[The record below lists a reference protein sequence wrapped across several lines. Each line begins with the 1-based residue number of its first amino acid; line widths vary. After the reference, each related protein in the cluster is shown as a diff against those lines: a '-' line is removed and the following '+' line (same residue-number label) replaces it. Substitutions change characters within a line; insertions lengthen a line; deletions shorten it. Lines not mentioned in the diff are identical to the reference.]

1 LARADELKALINLV
15 DDPDEKIYEQIR
27 SKLISFGE
35 EAIPALEE
43 YWEHNQ
49 YGMTFQNRIEE
60 IIHQI
65 QFENVIKNLKHWAD
79 NQGKELLRGVIL
91 VAKYQYPELDE
102 VKIKK
107 KLHQLKQDVWL
118 ELNDSLTAF
127 EQIRVI
133 NHILFD
139 IYGFSANKD
148 NFHSP
153 HNSYIN
159 HVLDTGKGNP
169 LSLSV
174 IYILVCQ
181 SLDIPV
187 YGVNLPNHFV
197 VCYVDRFHTML
208 QMPAEV
214 QNKYNILFYIN
225 PFSRGSI
232 FNANEIDEFLK
243 ELKIKPDD
251 EYYKPCDNIQIIR
264 RMIANLIYAYAKN
277 GNKEKINELKKLYA
291 ALGEDYPEAAIE

>member
-1 LARADELKALINLV
+1 MANTEQIKALISLV
-15 DDPDEKIYEQIR
+15 DDPDERIYEHIR
-27 SKLISFGE
+27 SELIAFGE

-43 YWEHNQ
+43 YWEQNQ
-49 YGMTFQNRIEE
+49 YGMTFQNRIED

-65 QFENVIKNLKHWAD
+65 QFQNVLKNIKHWAD
-79 NQGKELLRGVIL
+79 ADGKELLRGVIL

-102 VKIKK
+102 AKIKK
-107 KLHQLKQDVWL
+107 KLHQLKQDIWL
-118 ELNDSLTAF
+118 ELNDNLTAF

-139 IYGFSANKD
+139 IYGFSGNKE

-174 IYILVCQ
+174 VYILLCQ
-181 SLDIPV
+181 SLEIPV

-197 VCYVDRFHTML
+197 VCYVDRFQTM
-208 QMPAEV
+208 MHITSEI
-214 QNKYNILFYIN
+214 QNKFNVLFYIN

-232 FNANEIDEFLK
+232 FNANEIDDFLK
-243 ELKIKPDD
+243 ELKIQPDD
-251 EYYKPCDNIQIIR
+251 EYFKPCDNIQIVR

-277 GNKEKINELKKLYA
+277 GNNEKINELKKLYA
-291 ALGEDYPEAAIE
+291 ALGKEYPDAETE